1 MPIISCKI
9 VIITPI
15 FYGGNFKNGLGTRL
29 GQGGNVNNATMD
41 PMFKLMLFNES
52 CFYHCYRV
60 MEIGK
65 SQRATL
71 VPLKENALPLKNK
84 IPYDQLLPY
93 VTSELHNIQH
103 TQQETD
109 TLLSSD
115 DNIPPSCDNDVP
127 PSCDNIPPSCDN
139 IPPSCDNIPPSF
151 DNIPP
156 SCDNDIPPDNS
167 DIDKNNDNIPATSTN
182 NIKRL
187 QKDRKPRRKAL
198 PSTPKHGILG
208 KLVLTTLKK
217 HYWLTD
223 EHIDHAQWLL
233 SKQYPT
239 AKGLHSVLA
248 FQCKSPKVERLEEFV
263 QILNVGGKHW
273 VTATNIGCEG
283 NKVKVFDSLSLKL
296 SKKDEQ
302 SLAALLDTSLPD
314 MTIEWPSMQQQS
326 GTTDCGLF
334 AIAVAVSLCN
344 GDNPS
349 LQCYDQSVMREH
361 LAMCFQ
367 CEEIGVFPVLPQ
379 SRHVV
384 GDSVKRNIELF
395 CHCRIPYMKG
405 VFMIECSKCFGW
417 FHRSCDKVP
426 KTVNKNTSFH
436 CINCK

>member
-1 MPIISCKI
+1 MRETKLKCL
-9 VIITPI
+9 TP
-15 FYGGNFKNGLGTRL
+15 
-29 GQGGNVNNATMD
+29 
-41 PMFKLMLFNES
+41 
-52 CFYHCYRV
+52 
-60 MEIGK
+60 
-65 SQRATL
+65 
-71 VPLKENALPLKNK
+71 
-84 IPYDQLLPY
+84 
-93 VTSELHNIQH
+93 
-103 TQQETD
+103 
-109 TLLSSD
+109 
-115 DNIPPSCDNDVP
+115 
-127 PSCDNIPPSCDN
+127 
-139 IPPSCDNIPPSF
+139 
-151 DNIPP
+151 
-156 SCDNDIPPDNS
+156 
-167 DIDKNNDNIPATSTN
+167 
-182 NIKRL
+182 
-187 QKDRKPRRKAL
+187 
-198 PSTPKHGILG
+198 
-208 KLVLTTLKK
+208 
-217 HYWLTD
+217 
-223 EHIDHAQWLL
+223 
-233 SKQYPT
+233 
-239 AKGLHSVLA
+239 
-248 FQCKSPKVERLEEFV
+248 
-263 QILNVGGKHW
+263 
-273 VTATNIGCEG
+273 
-283 NKVKVFDSLSLKL
+283 LSLKL

-395 CHCRIPYMKG
+395 CHCRMPYMKG

>member
-29 GQGGNVNNATMD
+29 CLGGNVNNATMD

-109 TLLSSD
+109 TLLSCD

-139 IPPSCDNIPPSF
+139 
-151 DNIPP
+151 
-156 SCDNDIPPDNS
+156 DIPPDNS
-167 DIDKNNDNIPATSTN
+167 NIDKNNDNIPATSTN

-283 NKVKVFDSLSLKL
+283 NKVKVFDS
-296 SKKDEQ
+296 
-302 SLAALLDTSLPD
+302 
-314 MTIEWPSMQQQS
+314 
-326 GTTDCGLF
+326 
-334 AIAVAVSLCN
+334 
-344 GDNPS
+344 
-349 LQCYDQSVMREH
+349 
-361 LAMCFQ
+361 
-367 CEEIGVFPVLPQ
+367 PVLETFKE
-379 SRHVV
+379 R
-384 GDSVKRNIELF
+384 
-395 CHCRIPYMKG
+395 
-405 VFMIECSKCFGW
+405 
-417 FHRSCDKVP
+417 
-426 KTVNKNTSFH
+426 
-436 CINCK
+436 